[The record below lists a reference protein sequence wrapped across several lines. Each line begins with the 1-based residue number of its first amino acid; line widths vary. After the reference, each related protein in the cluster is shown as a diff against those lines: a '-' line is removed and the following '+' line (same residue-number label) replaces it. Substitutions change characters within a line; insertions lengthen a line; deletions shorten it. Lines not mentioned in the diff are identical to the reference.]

1 MKNILTFE
9 SCSFSFCNYLNL
21 DRFVKKL
28 IYHDAYVIKLKY
40 ISPLKNFPGFLY
52 KHYGLFQGDFGRGRG
67 IIHVAY
73 RYVILEYRWLGAI
86 AYEIFFSSNIKFF
99 TILRDGVFFLEIIID
114 YLISHA
120 MECARN
126 CPSRNNLA
134 PFVRAMHNSRFTHF

>member
-21 DRFVKKL
+21 DRFVKINLSWCLCYKTWIHITPKKL
-28 IYHDAYVIKLKY
+28 SWFSLQALWF
-40 ISPLKNFPGFLY
+40 ISMWFWKGAGNNTCSIPVCNIGISLI
-52 KHYGLFQGDFGRGRG
+52 RGNS
-67 IIHVAY
+67 I
-73 RYVILEYRWLGAI
+73 WN
-86 AYEIFFSSNIKFF
+86 IFFSNIKFF

>member
-9 SCSFSFCNYLNL
+9 SCSFSFCNYINL
-21 DRFVKKL
+21 DPFVKINLSWCLCYKTWIHITPKKL
-28 IYHDAYVIKLKY
+28 SWFSLQALWF
-40 ISPLKNFPGFLY
+40 ISRWFWKGA
-52 KHYGLFQGDFGRGRG
+52 G

-86 AYEIFFSSNIKFF
+86 AYEIFFFQIFNSLLF
-99 TILRDGVFFLEIIID
+99 LEMEFFLEIIID
-114 YLISHA
+114 YMISHA